1 MERIEVDGPIQLLG
15 PLFVFVFVFV
25 FGGRPVIASQTR
37 FIDRRW
43 YVWAFNFQQSARLA
57 LPEEARSMRLLKT
70 DLKIVQFIVRGRAH
84 GPYPFQR

>member
-15 PLFVFVFVFV
+15 PLFVFV

>member
-15 PLFVFVFVFV
+15 PLFVF
-25 FGGRPVIASQTR
+25 GRPVIASQTR